1 MITITFSAIKGGVG
15 KSSIAILLANI
26 LNKSGLKVLCIDAD
40 PQNSMSFYYLPDSRD
55 ITASLANILNN
66 FSDIKENIVTT
77 DIGIDLIPSSLDLIN
92 CRNVDT
98 DILSKQ
104 LMKVKKIYDYCII
117 DTAPTFDNIVHNCI
131 LSADKI
137 ISPVQFSNFDYK
149 SSLFYKNL
157 MCELG
162 LEFKWHIL
170 INKCKTFRTGTSI
183 TAQFFDIYNS
193 SFSNILKNRI
203 PDTSLI
209 KHYFD
214 TGANIT
220 KSKVKIYD
228 ALIDLTS
235 EIVENKVEV
244 GAF

>member
-1 MITITFSAIKGGVG
+1 
-15 KSSIAILLANI
+15 
-26 LNKSGLKVLCIDAD
+26 
-40 PQNSMSFYYLPDSRD
+40 
-55 ITASLANILNN
+55 
-66 FSDIKENIVTT
+66 
-77 DIGIDLIPSSLDLIN
+77 
-92 CRNVDT
+92 
-98 DILSKQ
+98 
-104 LMKVKKIYDYCII
+104 
-117 DTAPTFDNIVHNCI
+117 
-131 LSADKI
+131 
-137 ISPVQFSNFDYK
+137 
-149 SSLFYKNL
+149 

-220 KSKVKIYD
+220 KSKLKIYD
-228 ALIDLTS
+228 TLIDLTS